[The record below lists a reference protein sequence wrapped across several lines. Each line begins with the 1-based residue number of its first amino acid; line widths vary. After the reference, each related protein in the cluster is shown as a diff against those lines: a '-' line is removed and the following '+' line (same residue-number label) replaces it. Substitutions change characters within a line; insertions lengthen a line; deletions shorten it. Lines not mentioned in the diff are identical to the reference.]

1 MTRSV
6 QHDTDTDHERQP
18 TAQAGV
24 FGDKTSMSM
33 AVAQVQE
40 AEIAYRLDQP
50 LMPDS
55 AFDAL
60 KDRVAATKAE
70 HADWN
75 DEGVTTEVASGAP
88 VGGNVRH
95 SSPMLSLAKATIT
108 EEVRA
113 FLAGLTV
120 DGQEPG
126 PLVVEVKLDG
136 CAISAIYQD
145 GALVQAAQRG
155 DGTSGDPVTEQLL
168 RGQGVAGLPAR
179 LTTPSGTPL
188 GTGWSG
194 EVRGE
199 LFMSDADF
207 EVANQMRVAAGRPA
221 FANPRNAVS
230 GTLRNLNRTYE
241 VPLSFAVYDING
253 DSIPEQDSAT
263 YSERLDAA
271 QALGFATGRQ
281 LLPEELHA
289 PREGAEQVLV
299 AVEAIEALRPTL
311 GFPIDGAVLKVDSLA
326 TRRRL
331 GQRTGS
337 PRWALAYKYAP
348 DTAVTTLRDIEI
360 SVGRTGRLGF
370 RAVLDPV
377 AVGGTTITYVT
388 MHNAPWIIERDLR
401 LGDEVWVYRAG
412 DVIPRVTSA
421 NLAARP
427 ADAQPWVAPTH
438 CPQCGEELDT
448 TSLLWRCH
456 TPSCSI
462 AGALDYWASSDALDI
477 DGIGTVV
484 CEALAETGLA
494 RDVADLYDLTLQQWA
509 TLPLGVTETGA
520 TRMLGELNAAK
531 IVDGL
536 MASKAQP
543 LNRVITGLG
552 IRMTGRSVGR
562 WLASRFGSMDAL
574 RAASVEELA
583 AINKLGII
591 KAKHIADG
599 LTRLAP
605 VIDRLAAHGLTMTV
619 PDDGA
624 DKPLAGKTYVVSGA
638 VPGYT
643 RTTIAERIE
652 ALGGTASSSVSAK
665 TTALVTAETDT
676 AKARKAAQL
685 NIPVI
690 DPAEFAEILA

>member
-1 MTRSV
+1 M
-6 QHDTDTDHERQP
+6 
-18 TAQAGV
+18 
-24 FGDKTSMSM
+24 
-33 AVAQVQE
+33 
-40 AEIAYRLDQP
+40 
-50 LMPDS
+50 
-55 AFDAL
+55 
-60 KDRVAATKAE
+60 
-70 HADWN
+70 
-75 DEGVTTEVASGAP
+75 
-88 VGGNVRH
+88 
-95 SSPMLSLAKATIT
+95 
-108 EEVRA
+108 
-113 FLAGLTV
+113 
-120 DGQEPG
+120 
-126 PLVVEVKLDG
+126 
-136 CAISAIYQD
+136 
-145 GALVQAAQRG
+145 
-155 DGTSGDPVTEQLL
+155 
-168 RGQGVAGLPAR
+168 
-179 LTTPSGTPL
+179 
-188 GTGWSG
+188 
-194 EVRGE
+194 
-199 LFMSDADF
+199 
-207 EVANQMRVAAGRPA
+207 
-221 FANPRNAVS
+221 NPPKN
-230 GTLRNLNRTYE
+230 
-241 VPLSFAVYDING
+241 
-253 DSIPEQDSAT
+253 
-263 YSERLDAA
+263 
-271 QALGFATGRQ
+271 
-281 LLPEELHA
+281 
-289 PREGAEQVLV
+289 
-299 AVEAIEALRPTL
+299 
-311 GFPIDGAVLKVDSLA
+311 DGAVLKVDSLA

-377 AVGGTTITYVT
+377 SVGGTTITYVT

-401 LGDEVWVYRAG
+401 IGDEVWVYRAG

-421 NLAARP
+421 NLGARSV
-427 ADAQPWVAPTH
+427 DAQPWVAPTH

-494 RDVADLYDLTLQQWA
+494 RDVADLYDLTLTQWA
-509 TLPLGVTETGA
+509 SLPLGVTETGA
-520 TRMLGELNAAK
+520 TRTLGELNAAK

-536 MASKAQP
+536 QASKAQP

-583 AINKLGII
+583 AINKLGTI
-591 KAKHIADG
+591 KAQHIADG
-599 LTRLAP
+599 LARLAP

-685 NIPVI
+685 GIPVI
-690 DPAEFAEILA
+690 DPAEFAATLA

>member
-1 MTRSV
+1 MTEITTNPAVFIDEASF
-6 QHDTDTDHERQP
+6 
-18 TAQAGV
+18 TA
-24 FGDKTSMSM
+24 

-50 LMPDS
+50 LLPDS
-55 AFDAL
+55 TFDAL
-60 KDRVAATKAE
+60 KDRVAATKAA
-70 HADWN
+70 HPDWD
-75 DEGVTTEVASGAP
+75 DEGVTTQVASGAP
-88 VGGNVRH
+88 VGGEVHH
-95 SSPMLSLAKATIT
+95 STPMLSLAKATT
-108 EEVRA
+108 AEQVRA
-113 FLAGLTV
+113 FLAGLSV
-120 DGQEPG
+120 DGQHPG
-126 PLVVEVKLDG
+126 PLVIEAKLDG
-136 CAISAIYQD
+136 CAISAVYE
-145 GALVQAAQRG
+145 GGVLAQAAQRG

-168 RGQGVAGLPAR
+168 RGDGVAGLPAR
-179 LTTPSGTPL
+179 LPTA
-188 GTGWSG
+188 WSG

-199 LFMSDADF
+199 LFMTDADF

-221 FANPRNAVS
+221 FANPRNATS
-230 GTLRNLNRTYE
+230 GTLRNLNRTYD

-253 DSIPEQDSAT
+253 EGGPEHETAT
-263 YSERLDAA
+263 YSERLNAA
-271 QALGFATGRQ
+271 EALGFATGRQ
-281 LLPEELHA
+281 LLPEGLRA
-289 PREGAEQVLV
+289 PREGVEDVL
-299 AVEAIEALRPTL
+299 AAIEAIKALRPTL
-311 GFPIDGAVLKVDSLA
+311 GFPIDGAVLKADSEA

-401 LGDEVWVYRAG
+401 VGDEVWVYRAG

-421 NLAARP
+421 NLGARSVN
-427 ADAQPWVAPTH
+427 AQPWVAPTH

-494 RDVADLYDLTLQQWA
+494 HDVADLYDLTLAQWA
-509 TLPLGVTETGA
+509 SLPLGVTETGT

-536 MASKAQP
+536 QASKAQP

-574 RAASVEELA
+574 RAATVEELA
-583 AINKLGII
+583 AINKLGTI
-591 KAKHIADG
+591 KAQHIADG
-599 LTRLAP
+599 LVRLSG

-619 PDDGA
+619 PSTDGGDGA

-685 NIPVI
+685 GIPVI
-690 DPAEFAEILA
+690 DPAEFAETLA

>member
-1 MTRSV
+1 MTEISTNPGAF
-6 QHDTDTDHERQP
+6 TDQASF
-18 TAQAGV
+18 TA
-24 FGDKTSMSM
+24 

-40 AEIAYRLDQP
+40 AEVAYRLDQP

-60 KDRVAATKAE
+60 KDRVAATKAA
-70 HADWN
+70 HPDWN
-75 DEGVTTEVASGAP
+75 DEGVTTQVASGAS
-88 VGGNVRH
+88 VGGDVRH
-95 SSPMLSLAKATIT
+95 SSPMLSLAKATT
-108 EEVRA
+108 VEEVRA
-113 FLAGLTV
+113 FITGLTV

-126 PLVVEVKLDG
+126 PLVVEVKMDG
-136 CAISAIYQD
+136 CAISARYEN
-145 GALVQAAQRG
+145 GALVLAAQRG
-155 DGTSGDPVTEQLL
+155 DGTSGEDITGQIT
-168 RGQGVAGLPAR
+168 RGAGVAGLPAR
-179 LTTPSGTPL
+179 LTTSAGQS
-188 GTGWSG
+188 WSG

-199 LFMSDADF
+199 VYMSETDFDA
-207 EVANQMRVAAGRPA
+207 ANELRVAAGSAP

-230 GTLRNLNRTYE
+230 GSLRNIDRTYD
-241 VPLSFAVYDING
+241 VPMSFAAYDLLPTQT
-253 DSIPEQDSAT
+253 DSQDSTGGGAGGELAT
-263 YSERLDAA
+263 YSQSLGTA
-271 QALGFATGRQ
+271 QTLGFATARQ
-281 LLPEELHA
+281 LLPQNLRTPH
-289 PREGAEQVLV
+289 EGTEDVL
-299 AVEAIEALRPTL
+299 AAIEAIEALRPAL
-311 GFPIDGAVLKVDSLA
+311 GFPIDGSVLKVDSLA

-401 LGDEVWVYRAG
+401 IGDEVWVYRAG

-427 ADAQPWVAPTH
+427 ADAQPWSAPTH

-494 RDVADLYDLTLQQWA
+494 RDVADLYDLTVAQWA
-509 TLPLGVTETGA
+509 SLPLGVTETGA
-520 TRMLGELNAAK
+520 TRTLGELNAAK

-536 MASKAQP
+536 EASKTQP

-562 WLASRFGSMDAL
+562 WLAARFGSMDAL

-583 AINKLGII
+583 AINKLGTI
-591 KAKHIADG
+591 KATHIADG
-599 LTRLAP
+599 LTRLSP

-624 DKPLAGKTYVVSGA
+624 AKPLAGKTYVVSGA

-685 NIPVI
+685 DIPVI
-690 DPAEFAEILA
+690 DPTEFAAMLA

>member
-1 MTRSV
+1 LRTP
-6 QHDTDTDHERQP
+6 H
-18 TAQAGV
+18 
-24 FGDKTSMSM
+24 
-33 AVAQVQE
+33 
-40 AEIAYRLDQP
+40 
-50 LMPDS
+50 
-55 AFDAL
+55 
-60 KDRVAATKAE
+60 
-70 HADWN
+70 
-75 DEGVTTEVASGAP
+75 EGVEDV
-88 VGGNVRH
+88 
-95 SSPMLSLAKATIT
+95 LA
-108 EEVRA
+108 
-113 FLAGLTV
+113 
-120 DGQEPG
+120 
-126 PLVVEVKLDG
+126 
-136 CAISAIYQD
+136 AIK
-145 GALVQAAQRG
+145 
-155 DGTSGDPVTEQLL
+155 
-168 RGQGVAGLPAR
+168 
-179 LTTPSGTPL
+179 
-188 GTGWSG
+188 
-194 EVRGE
+194 
-199 LFMSDADF
+199 
-207 EVANQMRVAAGRPA
+207 
-221 FANPRNAVS
+221 
-230 GTLRNLNRTYE
+230 
-241 VPLSFAVYDING
+241 
-253 DSIPEQDSAT
+253 
-263 YSERLDAA
+263 
-271 QALGFATGRQ
+271 
-281 LLPEELHA
+281 
-289 PREGAEQVLV
+289 
-299 AVEAIEALRPTL
+299 AIEALRPTL
-311 GFPIDGAVLKVDSLA
+311 GFPIDGSVLKIDSLA

-401 LGDEVWVYRAG
+401 VGDQVWVYRAG

-421 NLAARP
+421 NLGARSVN
-427 ADAQPWVAPTH
+427 AQPWVAPTH

-494 RDVADLYDLTLQQWA
+494 TSVADLYDLTLPQWA

-536 MASKAQP
+536 QASKQQP

-583 AINKLGII
+583 AINKLGTI
-591 KAKHIADG
+591 KAQHIADG
-599 LTRLAP
+599 LIRLAP
-605 VIDRLAAHGLTMTV
+605 VIDRLAAHGLTMAV
-619 PDDGA
+619 PSADGGDGA

-665 TTALVTAETDT
+665 TTALVSAETDT

-685 NIPVI
+685 GIPVI
-690 DPAEFAEILA
+690 DPTAFAAILT